1 MGSTKWS
8 RGATRDATLI
18 RKYMGYVDGDYA
30 VGGSGKTVE
39 IDESFIDRGMLLE
52 EAEQSD
58 HRRWR

>member
-1 MGSTKWS
+1 MVQGSEP
-8 RGATRDATLI
+8 RCNLI

-39 IDESFIDRGMLLE
+39 IDESFIDRGMLHE